1 MRFKVGDKVRVR
13 EDLVVNEWYGLCYFA
28 RDMEKFKG
36 KVFTIKEVFDY
47 YAETYHL
54 AGGEDWEWTD
64 SMLEPVEEKEMVDH
78 PSHYNQFKRE
88 TIEEMRLLFGD
99 EAVKGFCK
107 CNAYKYQRRAKFK
120 ENEEEDL
127 NKAEW
132 YLDYLEK
139 MEKGEYYVISLLF
152 L

>member
-13 EDLVVNEWYGLCYFA
+13 EDLVVDEWYGSCYFV
-28 RDMEKFKG
+28 RSMEKFKG
-36 KVFTIKEVFDY
+36 KEFTIKKVFDSVKTY
-47 YAETYHL
+47 YLVGDEC
-54 AGGEDWEWTD
+54 WEWTD
-64 SMLEPVEEKEMVDH
+64 KMLEPVEEKEMVNN

-120 ENEEEDL
+120 GNEEEDL

-139 MEKGEYYVISLLF
+139 MEKGE
-152 L
+152 

>member
-1 MRFKVGDKVRVR
+1 MRFKVGDKVRVK
-13 EDLVVNEWYGLCYFA
+13 EDLVVDKRYGTYFFVEK
-28 RDMEKFKG
+28 MEKFKG
-36 KVFTIKEVFDY
+36 KEFIVESTFDY
-47 YAETYHL
+47 DEAYFL
-54 AGGEDWEWTD
+54 DGDNNWSWTD
-64 SMLEPVEEKEMVDH
+64 EMLEPVEEKEMVDH

-139 MEKGEYYVISLLF
+139 MEKGD
-152 L
+152 

>member
-13 EDLVVNEWYGLCYFA
+13 TDLVANEYYGSRNFV
-28 RDMEKFKG
+28 RDMEQFKG
-36 KVFTIKEVFDY
+36 KEFTIEKVFDY
-47 YAETYHL
+47 TQAYHL
-54 AGGEDWEWTD
+54 SGGIYWNWTD
-64 SMLEPVEEKEMVDH
+64 GMLEPVEEKEMVDH

-139 MEKGEYYVISLLF
+139 MEKGE
-152 L
+152 

>member
-13 EDLVVNEWYGLCYFA
+13 EDLVVGKSYNDVVFLFA
-28 RDMEKFKG
+28 MESLKG
-36 KVFTIKEVFDY
+36 KEFIVEQIDSIGRTCGLNDDY
-47 YAETYHL
+47 GFWWAE
-54 AGGEDWEWTD
+54 E
-64 SMLEPVEEKEMVDH
+64 MLEPVEEKEMVSH

-120 ENEEEDL
+120 GNEEEDL

-139 MEKGEYYVISLLF
+139 MGKGE
-152 L
+152 

>member
-13 EDLVVNEWYGLCYFA
+13 EDLVVGRFYNDTIFA
-28 RDMEKFKG
+28 FGMEKFKG
-36 KVFTIKEVFDY
+36 QEFIVTRIDDINECYALNDDY
-47 YAETYHL
+47 GY
-54 AGGEDWEWTD
+54 WWTD
-64 SMLEPVEEKEMVDH
+64 EMLEPVEEKEMVDH

-120 ENEEEDL
+120 EN
-127 NKAEW
+127 AEW

-139 MEKGEYYVISLLF
+139 MEKGE
-152 L
+152 

>member
-13 EDLVVNEWYGLCYFA
+13 NDLEEGSYYGDVIFA
-28 RDMEKFKG
+28 FGMENLKG
-36 KVFTIKEVFDY
+36 KEFTVQGIDSIDST
-47 YAETYHL
+47 YALSDGYGYWWADE
-54 AGGEDWEWTD
+54 
-64 SMLEPVEEKEMVDH
+64 MLEPVKEKEMVSH

-139 MEKGEYYVISLLF
+139 MEKGE
-152 L
+152 

>member
-13 EDLVVNEWYGLCYFA
+13 EDLVAGTKYGSLPFVKG
-28 RDMEKFKG
+28 MEVLKG
-36 KVFTIKEVFDY
+36 KEFIVESTFGHNGAYNLKGI
-47 YAETYHL
+47 
-54 AGGEDWEWTD
+54 DWFWTD
-64 SMLEPVEEKEMVDH
+64 EMLEPVEEKEMVDH

-120 ENEEEDL
+120 GNEEEDL

-139 MEKGEYYVISLLF
+139 MEKGE
-152 L
+152 

>member
-13 EDLVVNEWYGLCYFA
+13 EDLVVGKIYAWNLFGY
-28 RDMEKFKG
+28 DMERFKG
-36 KVFTIKEVFDY
+36 EEFIVEQIDN
-47 YAETYHL
+47 
-54 AGGEDWEWTD
+54 TD
-64 SMLEPVEEKEMVDH
+64 SAYRLNDGCGYWWVDEMLEPVEEKEMVSH

-120 ENEEEDL
+120 GNEQEDL

-139 MEKGEYYVISLLF
+139 MEKGE
-152 L
+152 